1 MVVNVVRKTLKDI
14 NINMDETQEIKD
26 PYKIIKMN
34 SGDDVI
40 CKIVMEYDDVFVFE
54 RPMALVKNSFV
65 NDDGEPVEHTQLS
78 KWITYTNDIHIFVPK
93 NKVQAIAT
101 LAPELTY
108 FYKKSLVKMA
118 REEAHQPKT
127 EEEVHNRIKMMEETF
142 AELSKRDGEASA
154 GNVLPFEI
162 PDKDKLH

>member
-1 MVVNVVRKTLKDI
+1 MVLNVLRKTLKDI
-14 NINMDETQEIKD
+14 NNNMETQEIKD

-54 RPMALVKNSFV
+54 RPMSLVKNSFV
-65 NDDGEPVEHTQLS
+65 NDEGEPVEHTQLS

-101 LAPELTY
+101 LAPEVTY
-108 FYKKSLVKMA
+108 FYKKSLLKMA
-118 REEAHQPKT
+118 KEEAHQPKT
-127 EEEVHNRIKMMEETF
+127 EEEVHNRIQKMEETF
-142 AELSKRDGEASA
+142 AELTRREGDD
-154 GNVLPFEI
+154 NILPFERT
-162 PDKDKLH
+162 DKDKLH

>member
-1 MVVNVVRKTLKDI
+1 MGHINILPDHITYFLSVFFVVR
-14 NINMDETQEIKD
+14 
-26 PYKIIKMN
+26 
-34 SGDDVI
+34 
-40 CKIVMEYDDVFVFE
+40 
-54 RPMALVKNSFV
+54 
-65 NDDGEPVEHTQLS
+65 
-78 KWITYTNDIHIFVPK
+78 IHIFVPK

-101 LAPELTY
+101 LAPEVTY
-108 FYKKSLVKMA
+108 FYKKSLVKMD